1 MGVQWDSVWAT
12 HGVSAEAYVWKTT
25 LGRVG
30 PDPGFW
36 SRRELLPL
44 VVPSGPVC
52 VVLSGLYPCKV
63 DY

>member
-1 MGVQWDSVWAT
+1 VEDDTRAR
-12 HGVSAEAYVWKTT
+12 E
-25 LGRVG
+25 
-30 PDPGFW
+30 DPNVAFW

-44 VVPSGPVC
+44 VVPSGPMC